1 MRKSLWNPDS
11 RRELVARLGRLTP
24 ETRPKWGR
32 MTAPQMLA
40 HLVDWMRMANGELQ
54 TAVWHR
60 RTLRY
65 TPLKQLLIYWVPIP
79 KGVPTAP
86 ELIKRAV
93 TDWTGECAA
102 MCRYIDSY
110 ETRDAT
116 RAWPE
121 HPAFGD
127 ITTSAW
133 GVLGYRHTDHHLRQ
147 FGV

>member
-11 RRELVARLGRLTP
+11 RRELVDRLGRLTP
-24 ETRPKWGR
+24 DTQARWGR
-32 MTAPQMLA
+32 MSAPQMLA
-40 HLVDWMRMANGELQ
+40 HLIDWMRMASGELQ
-54 TAVWHR
+54 VVAWHR
-60 RTLRY
+60 RHLRR
-65 TPLKQLLIYWVPIP
+65 TPLKQLLIYWIPIP

-110 ETRDAT
+110 EARDPT
-116 RAWPE
+116 LAWPE
-121 HPAFGD
+121 HPAFGNL
-127 ITTSAW
+127 TTSAW